1 MADDIKQQVKKIT
14 AKDERQAVE
23 ALTGMI
29 DNADVEMFKELV
41 AQSDYLFPFV
51 KDNVCKRFEMS
62 IKGSNFNNIFAFL
75 DCYSPDYDR
84 VFANALKVFG
94 GDTINAKMLNLL
106 KNGSVAQKT
115 YAARFFEM
123 YKNIAA
129 VRELIAYA
137 FSDDEYLS
145 DACAAALGVLCEQ
158 KSYDTALEKLNSD
171 DDFEALKGLDFFV
184 SYIKNPPMEDIFDAM
199 KKSGMPE
206 NFAGKIAYLTP
217 LPKLVQED
225 LKNALI
231 VVDNILT
238 GFGEILP
245 LSEVFNFELYDVL
258 GMLSEVPE
266 NEYFSQVATVLLKA
280 KSKFDTICGN
290 DEYIFDEDKNTKDEI
305 AEIGRLLDGFGNGFW
320 SKLKNAV
327 KGELNAEKSRV
338 LSALA
343 VIKDYEIKDAISA
356 ILDMIYETEDETDI
370 CEGLSTLKQL
380 DALSYMPKDEVIP
393 RLSNETIRA
402 VALSYY
408 N

>member
-1 MADDIKQQVKKIT
+1 MAEDIKQQVKKIT
-14 AKDERQAVE
+14 AKDEKQAV
-23 ALTGMI
+23 ATLTAMI

-41 AQSDYLFPFV
+41 SQSDYLFPFV

-75 DCYSPDYDR
+75 DCYSSDYDR

-94 GDTINAKMLNLL
+94 GDTINAKMLNFL
-106 KNGSVAQKT
+106 KNGSLAQKT

-137 FSDDEYLS
+137 FSEDEYLS
-145 DACAAALGVLCEQ
+145 DACAAALGVLGEQ
-158 KSYDTALEKLNSD
+158 KSYDMALEKLNSD
-171 DDFEALKGLDFFV
+171 DDFEALSGLNFFV
-184 SYIKNPPMEDIFDAM
+184 SYIKNPPMDEIFEAM
-199 KKSGMPE
+199 EKSGMPE

-217 LPKLVQED
+217 LPKLVQDD
-225 LKNALI
+225 LKHALSVI
-231 VVDNILT
+231 DNILT

-258 GMLSEVPE
+258 GMLSEISQDD
-266 NEYFSQVATVLLKA
+266 YFSQVATVLLKA
-280 KSKFDTICGN
+280 KAKFDTICGN

-320 SKLKNAV
+320 SKLKNVV
-327 KGELNAEKSRV
+327 KNELSCEKQRV

-343 VIKDYEIKDAISA
+343 VIEEYGIKDAIPA
-356 ILDMIYETEDETDI
+356 VLDLVYETEDETII
-370 CEGLSTLKQL
+370 CEALSALKQL
-380 DALSYMPKDEVIP
+380 DAISYMPKDEVIP
-393 RLSNETIRA
+393 RLSNETIKA